1 MEKTVSVRLSFGTSD
16 VYDREIDLLNRLVT
30 KETGVVFTEE
40 FESLVKTLE
49 TRVSSLS
56 NSLKLRSDKG
66 LDCKKI
72 ADELMLLVDL
82 VSDLYSLRN
91 ESLSRD
97 TKVRG
102 CIFDALLYFN
112 TLKADTVE
120 LVRVEEEDV
129 L

>member
-1 MEKTVSVRLSFGTSD
+1 MEKPAGVKLSFGTSD
-16 VYDREIDLLNRLVT
+16 VYDQEIDLLTRLVT
-30 KETGVVFTEE
+30 KGVGVVFTEE
-40 FESLVKTLE
+40 FDLLVKALE

-66 LDCKKI
+66 LDCEKVV
-72 ADELMLLVDL
+72 DELMFGVDL

-91 ESLSRD
+91 ESRVRD
-97 TKVRG
+97 TVVRG
-102 CIFDALLYFN
+102 RIFDALLYFN

-120 LVRVEEEDV
+120 LVKAKEEGI